1 MEELLKNKEVHQ
13 LFESWGK
20 RRGFYKAAEESA
32 KALEALAS
40 SLNLPNRGHLFPMSK
55 QLMEKSRLQ
64 LTLTSTRKIS
74 KKKIEKNLANLAKT
88 AITNKEKFN
97 KCIEREKDQWLKEA
111 TRFSKQYIRHDW
123 QWFPRELVD
132 VFMRRVGGYA
142 YFGTEITLVYR
153 TQNGPNP
160 SASLLKKL
168 EKIKD
173 ENPQNPQLE
182 QAAKVFMDFESKKHL
197 KDLPSTRM
205 PRKKG
210 TQSLK
215 QNTVWWYQ
223 NEIKNISI
231 RKLAKA
237 YYTKQHLQDPSSP
250 TSPDH
255 DYRPLVS
262 RGINET
268 ERLLNLSFPD

>member
-1 MEELLKNKEVHQ
+1 MEELLKNKEVHK

-20 RRGFYKAAEESA
+20 RRGFYKVAEELA

-40 SLNLPNRGHLFPMSK
+40 SLNLPNRGHLFPMSE

-97 KCIEREKDQWLKEA
+97 KCIEQEKDQWLKEA
-111 TRFSKQYIRHDW
+111 TRFSKQYIERDW
-123 QWFPRELVD
+123 PWLPRELVD
-132 VFMRRVGGYA
+132 VFIRRVEGYA

-153 TQNGPNP
+153 TQNGPKP
-160 SASLLKKL
+160 SASFLKKL

-182 QAAKVFMDFESKKHL
+182 QAANKLLNFESEKSGQ
-197 KDLPSTRM
+197 DLPRTRM
-205 PRKKG
+205 PREKA

-215 QNTVWWYQ
+215 RNTVWWYQ
-223 NEIKNISI
+223 NKIKKISI

-237 YYTKQHLQDPSSP
+237 YYTEQHLQDSSSP
-250 TSPDH
+250 TPPDS

-262 RGINET
+262 RGIKET
-268 ERLLNLSFPD
+268 ERLLNLSFSD